1 MGKSDKTDSN
11 QDKRLVAIGNKIK
24 ELRIRKGYSSYEQ
37 FAFEHN
43 LPRSGYGEHEKGRN
57 MTLASLL
64 RILDIHEL
72 SFKDFFSDIE
82 G

>member
-1 MGKSDKTDSN
+1 MGKTEQEEIN
-11 QDKRLVAIGNKIK
+11 QDKRLVMIGNKIK

-37 FAFEHN
+37 FAFDHN

-64 RILDIHEL
+64 RILDIHAI
-72 SFKDFFSDIE
+72 SVKDFFCDLDE
-82 G
+82 